1 VFLLKHYE
9 CGDNFSSQVTSVFFS
24 PLGCALTH
32 KKIRASLKLRGKI
45 VTTEPKESGRGEKN
59 SFDQESWKTT
69 VSKRHVRFSFIQELL
84 TFQEELNK
92 LA

>member
-59 SFDQESWKTT
+59 SFDQESWK
-69 VSKRHVRFSFIQELL
+69 KLYQKDVRFFLQPGAPHFPGRME
-84 TFQEELNK
+84 
-92 LA
+92 